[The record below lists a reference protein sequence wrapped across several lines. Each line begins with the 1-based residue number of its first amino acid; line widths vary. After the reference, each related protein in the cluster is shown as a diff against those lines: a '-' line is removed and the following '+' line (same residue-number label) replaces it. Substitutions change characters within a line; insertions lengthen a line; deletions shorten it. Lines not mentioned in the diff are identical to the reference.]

1 VRGGGARRGATTAT
15 AYVPLSLAPGDGY
28 QFDWSHEAV
37 VLSGVTVIVKVAHFR
52 LCHSRM
58 PFVRSYPRET
68 QEMVF
73 DAHDRAVA
81 FFKGACRR
89 GIYDNMKPARTV
101 LHQGVAAGRGRI
113 GAIRQGR
120 STTLNPRSR

>member
-1 VRGGGARRGATTAT
+1 MRGGGARRGATTAT

-68 QEMVF
+68 QEMGL
-73 DAHDRAVA
+73 R
-81 FFKGACRR
+81 GARP
-89 GIYDNMKPARTV
+89 GF
-101 LHQGVAAGRGRI
+101 
-113 GAIRQGR
+113 
-120 STTLNPRSR
+120 